1 MLTQETLADCR
12 FCSQVSKA
20 VGEDPIG
27 TARTVDCWLV
37 LELAQP
43 WTETLFQ
50 EDPRITPLI
59 QLFKQLFM
67 KHGVLMSPVL
77 IAPDSDY
84 SQPGQTRV
92 MFYRRPRTQFAQ
104 FDKQE
109 FVVPDA
115 DLPRLATALMKN
127 VMRQPDELSGFQ
139 RYRQDTAHVRDM
151 MVCTH
156 GNVDAACAR
165 FGHPIYKMLRNGY
178 AAQSDG
184 TLRVWRCSHFGGHK
198 FAPTLIDLPDG
209 RYWGHLEPEILDV
222 LVHRQGDVSQLRS
235 HYRGW
240 SGLSKFEQ
248 IAEREI
254 WLQQGW
260 EWLSCHKSGKTLGKG
275 LRGIKRYLYPV
286 LRWVPLKRVQ
296 AFLQQWTN
304 DATWAE
310 VRIEFTNAAQNT
322 SGAYH
327 ARVEVC
333 GEVMTAAK
341 SPKKGEAMQ
350 LKAAAQVS
358 DQSPTEKVGVLYLR
372 WVNSQLL

>member
-1 MLTQETLADCR
+1 MLTQDALTDCR
-12 FCSQVSKA
+12 FCAQVSKA

-43 WTETLFQ
+43 WTEKLFQ

-59 QLFKQLFM
+59 ELFKQLFM
-67 KHGVLMSPVL
+67 KHGVQMSPVL
-77 IAPDSDY
+77 IVPDADH
-84 SQPGQTRV
+84 SQPGHTRV
-92 MFYRRPRTQFAQ
+92 MFYRRPQAQFAG
-104 FDKQE
+104 FEKQE
-109 FVVPDA
+109 FIVPETEFT
-115 DLPRLATALMKN
+115 RLATALMKH
-127 VMRQPDELSGFQ
+127 VMGQPNELSQFEP
-139 RYRQDTAHVRDM
+139 YRQDTSHIRDI

-165 FGHPIYKMLRNGY
+165 FGFPIYKTLRHEY

-198 FAPTLIDLPDG
+198 FAPTLIDLPTG
-209 RYWGHLEPEILDV
+209 QYWGHLAPDVLDA
-222 LVHRQGDVSQLRS
+222 LVHRQGEVSQLRS

-254 WLQQGW
+254 WMQQGW
-260 EWLSCHKSGKTLGKG
+260 DWLSYHKSGETLGKG

-310 VRIEFTNAAQNT
+310 VRIDFTNPAENT
-322 SGAYH
+322 SGAYL

-333 GEVMTAAK
+333 GEVTTAAK
-341 SPKKGEAMQ
+341 SPKSGEEIQ
-350 LKAAAQVS
+350 LATVPQYRVARL
-358 DQSPTEKVGVLYLR
+358 EKT
-372 WVNSQLL
+372 